1 MKISNPST
9 NQNDQLELA
18 RTRLTAAEHS
28 VGTRRN
34 ESRTA
39 NLKRN
44 EATEAALRAKKQLKR
59 VKEELVEA
67 IRRHQPIVPY
77 WPNDAD

>member
-18 RTRLTAAEHS
+18 ETRLTAAERS
-28 VGTRRN
+28 VGTQRN

-39 NLKRN
+39 NHKRN
-44 EATEAALRAKKQLKR
+44 EATEAALHAKTRLERA
-59 VKEELVEA
+59 KEELVEA
-67 IRRHQPIVPY
+67 IRRYQPIVPVL
-77 WPNDAD
+77 AA